1 MPIST
6 LVGKRHVR
14 ILVVDND
21 PGVRTQLSA
30 WLTAAGHDCQTAE
43 AIDDALAVATDAP
56 PDTAIVSV
64 DLESGGGLSLARRL
78 RHAEDVGMIF
88 LTGTPSYAT
97 GVSAMRMGA
106 NDYLVKPCHK
116 GDVLDAVARAEA
128 WRTTLQRDK
137 SARGL
142 MQEALALARDR
153 SRRVAQASATDPSQ
167 ALQALTAA
175 LKARLPETLEHCRRV
190 AQIAVRMG
198 ANLGLKGQ
206 ALNDLEHAA
215 MLHDVGKIAVADA
228 VLDTDRPLT
237 DAELEIL
244 RTHVTLGFQIVS
256 EVPALRHLAAV
267 VVATNERFDGS
278 GFPAGLA
285 GEDIPLGARIIAVAD
300 AWDTLTSTRREASRL
315 VADAVNAE
323 LVRGAGADF
332 DPDVVRA
339 WLNIGEDVLCS

>member
-1 MPIST
+1 M
-6 LVGKRHVR
+6 R
-14 ILVVDND
+14 ILLVDSD
-21 PGVRTQLSA
+21 PGVRAQLSA

-43 AIDDALAVATDAP
+43 ASDDALAVATDTP
-56 PDTAIVSV
+56 PETAIVSV
-64 DLESGGGLSLARRL
+64 DLESGNGLSLARRL

-88 LTGTPSYAT
+88 LTGTPSYAM

-106 NDYLVKPCHK
+106 NDYLIKPCNK
-116 GDVLDAVARAEA
+116 LDVLDAVARAEE
-128 WRTTLQRDK
+128 WRTSLQRDR

-153 SRRVAQASATDPSQ
+153 SRRVAQASATDPAQ
-167 ALQALTAA
+167 AMQSLTAA
-175 LKARLPETLEHCRRV
+175 LRARLPETLEHCRRV
-190 AQIAVRMG
+190 TKLAVRIG
-198 ANLGLKGQ
+198 SILGLTGE
-206 ALNDLEHAA
+206 ALTDLEHAA
-215 MLHDVGKIAVADA
+215 LLHDVGKIAVADT
-228 VLDTDRPLT
+228 VLDTERPLT

-278 GFPAGLA
+278 GFPSGLA
-285 GEDIPLGARIIAVAD
+285 GEEIPLGARIIAVAD
-300 AWDTLTSTRREASRL
+300 AWDTLTSARREPARL
-315 VADAVNAE
+315 VADTVNAE

-339 WLNIGEDVLCS
+339 WLNIAEEVLCS